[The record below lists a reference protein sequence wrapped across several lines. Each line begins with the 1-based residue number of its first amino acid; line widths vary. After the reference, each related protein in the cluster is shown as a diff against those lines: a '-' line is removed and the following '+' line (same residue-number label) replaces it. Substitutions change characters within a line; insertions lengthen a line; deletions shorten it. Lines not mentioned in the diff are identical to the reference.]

1 MREHLTGQFT
11 PGTSILHRLDARAKF
26 FGFLILIAA
35 TVCTDAWPGY
45 ALLLAVTAAVVAICG
60 LPLRTALASVARM
73 GWFFLLIFVMNALF
87 FATDDATLFTD
98 GTLSGGSSITKSAA
112 GRFSPNSLSAAASA
126 NADAT
131 HTAYIAATT

>member
-1 MREHLTGQFT
+1 MKPKSKLLSSQANATHSSSA
-11 PGTSILHRLDARAKF
+11 PARRDIK
-26 FGFLILIAA
+26 
-35 TVCTDAWPGY
+35 D
-45 ALLLAVTAAVVAICG
+45 TA
-60 LPLRTALASVARM
+60 
-73 GWFFLLIFVMNALF
+73 F

>member
-11 PGTSILHRLDARAKF
+11 PGASILHRLDARAKF

-35 TVCTDAWPGY
+35 TVCTDAFLGY

-73 GWFFLLIFVMNALF
+73 GWFFLLIFAMNALF
-87 FATDDATLFTD
+87 FPPMTPS
-98 GTLSGGSSITKSAA
+98 GTGGSS
-112 GRFSPNSLSAAASA
+112 RCPCPASCRA
-126 NADAT
+126 RR
-131 HTAYIAATT
+131 